1 MPHSGDGIRLRS
13 SARTSVGQVRENNE
27 DSVHL
32 WPGDQFVLAVVAD
45 GMGGAA
51 AGEEASRMAIE
62 AIQAGM
68 SLRNRDTYEAI
79 NGLSDDLVA
88 DRLRTSIEQ
97 ANLSIMQRS
106 IDEPDLRG
114 MGTTV
119 TLAFV
124 RGIEV
129 IIAHVGDSRA
139 YQVDGATT
147 RIRQI
152 TSDHSFV
159 EALLSA
165 GHITPEQAED
175 HPMRNVLYRA
185 LGQAEELDVDI
196 YKTRLEIGDRLVLC
210 SDGLT
215 RHVKPD
221 EIAQLS
227 LSDENPSKAS
237 QKLIDLAN
245 ERGGEDN
252 VSVIIVSVERDNSNP
267 EADMKSDFAAED
279 EDTLVLKDKPFSR
292 SALQIQP
299 DPSPAKS
306 QDDPSQD
313 SDPESRTSSYFSKHK
328 MQAERVSDS
337 DDLPP
342 KNCPARSTVLQFPSP
357 DRITIP
363 ADGETQPEGR
373 PGEGDGEGHDTRAPE
388 Q

>member
-1 MPHSGDGIRLRS
+1 MPSSGDGIRLRS

-32 WPGDQFVLAVVAD
+32 WPSDQFVLAVVAD

-62 AIQAGM
+62 AIQSGM
-68 SLRNRDTYEAI
+68 SLRSRDNLERMT
-79 NGLSDDLVA
+79 GLADD
-88 DRLRTSIEQ
+88 DISSRLRESIQQ

-106 IDEPDLRG
+106 IDEPDMRG

-124 RGIEV
+124 RGTEV

-139 YQVDGATT
+139 YQVNGSS
-147 RIRQI
+147 REIRQI

-165 GHITPEQAED
+165 GHITPEQALD

-185 LGQAEELDVDI
+185 LGQAEDVDVDI
-196 YKTRLEIGDRLVLC
+196 YRTNLVVGDRLVLC

-215 RHVKPD
+215 RHVRPA
-221 EIAQLS
+221 EIAELV
-227 LSDENPSKAS
+227 LAEENPAKAS
-237 QKLIDLAN
+237 KQLIDLAN

-252 VSVIIVSVERDNSNP
+252 VSVIVILVERDN
-267 EADMKSDFAAED
+267 ADDELATREHRAVAGDE

-292 SALQIQP
+292 SDILNRNTP
-299 DPSPAKS
+299 
-306 QDDPSQD
+306 
-313 SDPESRTSSYFSKHK
+313 PETNADKPPEASAPLNKHK
-328 MQAERVSDS
+328 MQAERISDHAEPLAIGQAERLPTPYAFPEPVSI
-337 DDLPP
+337 
-342 KNCPARSTVLQFPSP
+342 PSP
-357 DRITIP
+357 GP
-363 ADGETQPEGR
+363 AQPTGKPQDE
-373 PGEGDGEGHDTRAPE
+373 DGEGHDTRLPE

>member
-1 MPHSGDGIRLRS
+1 MLHSGDGIRLRS

-32 WPGDQFVLAVVAD
+32 WPGEEFVLAVVAD

-62 AIQAGM
+62 AIQSGM
-68 SLRNRDTYEAI
+68 SLRSRDNYEAI
-79 NGLSDDLVA
+79 NGLADDDIS
-88 DRLRTSIEQ
+88 DRLRVSIQQ
-97 ANLSIMQRS
+97 ANLSIMQRAVN
-106 IDEPDLRG
+106 EPDMRG

-124 RGIEV
+124 RGRNV

-139 YQVDGATT
+139 YQISGTT
-147 RIRQI
+147 TKISQI

-159 EALLSA
+159 EALLAA
-165 GHITPEQAED
+165 GHITPEQAAD

-196 YKTRLEIGDRLVLC
+196 YNRLLEVGDRLVLC

-215 RHVKPD
+215 RHVKPE
-221 EIAQLS
+221 EIAQLV
-227 LSDENPSKAS
+227 LSEENPSRAS

-252 VSVIIVSVERDNSNP
+252 VSVIIISVERDNTLPQTST
-267 EADMKSDFAAED
+267 ASDFAAEED
-279 EDTLVLKDKPFSR
+279 EEDTLVLKERPLRRGMPPVPHEAPTVKDPDTSPETR
-292 SALQIQP
+292 PGGQIP
-299 DPSPAKS
+299 
-306 QDDPSQD
+306 
-313 SDPESRTSSYFSKHK
+313 KHK
-328 MQAERVSDS
+328 MNAERVSDTVDPPAS
-337 DDLPP
+337 ESETKPETPLPAPEKVIAVTHGDLQ
-342 KNCPARSTVLQFPSP
+342 PARQ
-357 DRITIP
+357 
-363 ADGETQPEGR
+363 
-373 PGEGDGEGHDTRAPE
+373 PGESYGEGHDTRAPE